1 MFFPAVNLFL
11 TSVTTHCSVYP
22 DPESE
27 TPLRIVL
34 SSDDNYLCRR
44 FPVPESLGELLRVRR
59 EVRENNSVLLGR
71 VQRLD
76 YATDQIHLTTI
87 YKVNIY
93 LFTS

>member
-1 MFFPAVNLFL
+1 MMF
-11 TSVTTHCSVYP
+11 
-22 DPESE
+22 
-27 TPLRIVL
+27 
-34 SSDDNYLCRR
+34 YLGRR

-59 EVRENNSVLLGR
+59 EVRENNSILLGR

-93 LFTS
+93 LIIYLQGECLDCKS